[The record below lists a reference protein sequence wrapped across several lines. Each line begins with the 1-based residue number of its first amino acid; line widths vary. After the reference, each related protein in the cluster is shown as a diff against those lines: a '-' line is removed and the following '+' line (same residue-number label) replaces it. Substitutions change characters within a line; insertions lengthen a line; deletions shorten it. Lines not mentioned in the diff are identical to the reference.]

1 MTAVEIATFGRDER
15 LEVAL
20 HLKTHEGEITE
31 QICQRCGELLEFLEK
46 EESIRVLRQLV
57 SSAVKSLGE
66 GDLGYFLLT
75 LIRLATRNLHLQL
88 RINEVSLLGEHT
100 FITLVEYVTA
110 NPSPERSR
118 DLVEETY
125 LKFTSDE
132 VRVKLFQDYMRLQEN
147 VLFRQVEE
155 LSLLGQVSQMS
166 ESNLVRD
173 AQIPERLL
181 AKLMTILQAD
191 DGVAFFHSQ
200 FFRVI
205 YSKLSGQ
212 ERTRQEP
219 AHILEIFGEKMH
231 PSLDPQ
237 VLSAFESVIKQGFYW
252 GVQHK
257 EREINEMLEDYYPR
271 FHANPPTPK
280 VQRILDFDLD
290 NPLTKICAAHSYMT
304 YDLHIDDENYGL
316 IFVNR
321 TDPPDFTEEDF
332 RFLTTFGGTLRQIV
346 GNVILTN
353 RLKEMATTDP
363 LTGVNNRRQ
372 FETFM
377 EIELTRASR
386 YSHSVGL
393 AMVDIDHFKQI
404 NDSYGHQVGDYVLVE
419 LCKVLNEGLRATEI
433 ISRYGGEEF
442 AIIIPQA
449 DYDVTLV
456 VGEKI
461 RSLVEEHDFEYNGL
475 KLPVTV
481 SVGVALFPQMAVNRN
496 SLVEMADKALYKA
509 KRSGRNRVCMAAVE
523 EN

>member
-1 MTAVEIATFGRDER
+1 MAAVEIAAFGHDER

-20 HLKTHEGEITE
+20 HLKAHEGEITE
-31 QICQRCGELLEFLEK
+31 QICQRCGKLLEFLEQ
-46 EESIRVLRQLV
+46 EESSRVLRQLL
-57 SSAVKSLGE
+57 SSAIKSLGE

-88 RINEVSLLGEHT
+88 RINEVSLLGEHA
-100 FITLVEYVTA
+100 FITLVDYISQ
-110 NPSPERSR
+110 NPSPVRSR
-118 DLVEETY
+118 DIVEETY

-132 VRVKLFQDYMRLQEN
+132 VRVKLFQDYMHLQEN

-155 LSLLGQVSQMS
+155 LSLLGQVSQLS
-166 ESNLVRD
+166 ESDLVRD
-173 AQIPERLL
+173 AQIPE
-181 AKLMTILQAD
+181 KLMGRLMAILQAD

-205 YSKLSGQ
+205 YSKLIGQ
-212 ERTRQEP
+212 ERTRQDP
-219 AHILEIFGEKMH
+219 AQILEMLGTKML

-237 VLSAFESVIKQGFYW
+237 VLTAFKNVIKQGFYW

-257 EREINEMLEDYYPR
+257 EREINEMLEEYYPR

-290 NPLTKICAAHSYMT
+290 NPLTQICAAHSYMT
-304 YDLHIDDENYGL
+304 YDLHIDDANYGL

-321 TDPPDFTEEDF
+321 ANPPDFTEEDF
-332 RFLTTFGGTLRQIV
+332 RFLTTFGGALRQII

-404 NDSYGHQVGDYVLVE
+404 NDTYGHQVGDYVLVE
-419 LCKVLNEGLRATEI
+419 LCELLTEGLRATEI

-442 AIIIPQA
+442 TVIIPQA

-461 RSLVEEHDFEYNGL
+461 RSLVEEHKFEYDGVEFPL
-475 KLPVTV
+475 TV

-496 SLVEMADKALYKA
+496 GLIEMADKALYQA
-509 KRSGRNRVCMAAVE
+509 KRNGRNRVCMAAAE